1 MMTQLSRFYA
11 SSIGKK
17 AVVAVTGAG
26 LLAFVFAHMTGNLLI
41 YLGPDAINA
50 YGRFLHELGHGT
62 AIWFARLG
70 LLAMFGLHIVAT
82 VQLTRQNR
90 AARPRGYALDGCQR
104 TTSAARFMIVSGLT
118 VLAFV
123 IYHLMHFTLGVGND
137 YRTAEE
143 YFTMLDGER
152 VHNIH
157 QMVVDGFSVWPVSVF
172 YILAMFLLCW
182 HLMHGFSSVFQT
194 LGAQTHGTRRI
205 VRYAGYGFAAVIL
218 IGNTSIPLAVLF
230 GLVS

>member
-1 MMTQLSRFYA
+1 MITQLSRFYA

-17 AVVAVTGAG
+17 TVVAVTGAG
-26 LLAFVFAHMTGNLLI
+26 LLLFVFGHMTGNLLI

-50 YGRFLHELGHGT
+50 YGKFLHDLGHGT

-82 VQLTRQNR
+82 IQLTRQNR
-90 AARPRGYALDGCQR
+90 AARPANYAVNGCQR

-143 YFTMLDGER
+143 YFTMLNGER
-152 VHNIH
+152 VHDIH
-157 QMVVDGFSVWPVSVF
+157 RMVVDGFSVLPVSVF
-172 YILAMFLLCW
+172 YIVAMFLLCW

-194 LGAQTHGTRRI
+194 LGAQTSATRRLT
-205 VRYAGYGFAAVIL
+205 RNAGFAFAALIL
-218 IGNTSIPLAVLF
+218 VGNCSIPLAVLF
-230 GLVS
+230 GWVS